1 MQRMLHSMFGFGG
14 ARDVKLV
21 SLIAFIENNKSI
33 GQHFGAKDEL
43 IQRIERAFVTRLQKR
58 VSVCGC

>member
-1 MQRMLHSMFGFGG
+1 MFGFGG
-14 ARDVKLV
+14 ARDVTLV